1 MAQVK
6 GLPILLPVYAA
17 EYEPRRVVKQRW
29 GFDYR
34 RLFRTRREAII
45 ANRKGLI

>member
-1 MAQVK
+1 MARVN
-6 GLPILLPVYAA
+6 GLPVLLPIYSH
-17 EYEPRRVVKQRW
+17 EYEPRRLLKLRW

-34 RLFRTRREAII
+34 RLFRTRRAAII